1 MNRTRRLWRNALV
14 VAALATSLAAAA
26 DQPSASQAAS
36 QPTPVG
42 TWRMVDDKTK
52 LPKAIV
58 EITQHGDTLE
68 GKPIKLIRRPDQ
80 TPNPLCEKC
89 DGERANQPIKGM
101 TLLWGVKRDGDEW
114 NGGHILDPSNGSVYR
129 VKLIPSKDGKTM
141 EVRGYLGISL
151 FGRTQVWY
159 RRN

>member
-1 MNRTRRLWRNALV
+1 MNHPRMLWRSALL
-14 VAALATSLAAAA
+14 LATLTTSLSAAAA
-26 DQPSASQAAS
+26 PSPDSTTS

-58 EITQHGDTLE
+58 EITQNGDTLE
-68 GKPIKLIRRPDQ
+68 GRPIKLIRRPDQ
-80 TPNPLCEKC
+80 NPNPLCKKC

-101 TLLWGVKRDGDEW
+101 TLLWGVKKDGDEW
-114 NGGHILDPSNGSVYR
+114 NGGHILDPGSGSVYR

-159 RRN
+159 RR